1 MIESEDGNIIPNR
14 TAIKNEVV
22 TISNK
27 SYCATYPHGCSPGDV
42 KYCSLYFLHL
52 ILSFFK
58 YL

>member
-1 MIESEDGNIIPNR
+1 MIESEDGNKMPIR

-22 TISNK
+22 IISNK
-27 SYCATYPHGCSPGDV
+27 SYCATYPHGYSPGDV

-52 ILSFFK
+52 ILNSFK